1 MASGL
6 DVIGDVHGRIDALAA
21 VLCRLGYRQFS
32 SSWHHPDGRKA
43 VFVGNYLD
51 RGPQSFGVVQLVRQM
66 CMSGDALAILG
77 NHDSN
82 AIAFSMRRRT
92 NAAGAYECLSEPEVA
107 HREAVRVLR
116 GLADPSDHWLRNHA
130 ESSAS
135 ASAQGAARFKN
146 IWAHSGTLGSVT
158 ASQYAEMIAW
168 LRCMPLWIE
177 LPHVRVVHAAW
188 IPAAKTRLER
198 WERDR
203 GASIGIQATSVEDAI
218 EQAVPRTSVGAY
230 GPSTEAWA
238 ELLELPGRWS
248 ADQGRQGESA
258 EALPDS
264 HVAISLE
271 RLVKGVEIPLPAG
284 AAFEDSGREPRHHIR
299 AKWYDAAEG
308 RPFHEHMLASDEKVQ
323 AVRRGVGEL
332 VIPPPTTPYFPYRHT
347 DVYPEND
354 PPVLFGHYQIS
365 RAGPDGSL
373 QPLRPNVACV
383 DVTGDAIF
391 AYRFDGERHLSRSKF
406 VSSDQVAHTWSPSKF
421 DTSNARGDSL

>member
-32 SSWHHPDGRKA
+32 GSWHHPDGRKA
-43 VFVGNYLD
+43 VFVGDYLD

-146 IWAHSGTLGSVT
+146 IWTHQSTLGSVT
-158 ASQYAEMIAW
+158 AFQYAEMIAW
-168 LRCMPLWIE
+168 LRCLPLWIE
-177 LPHVRVVHAAW
+177 LPDVRFVHAAW

-203 GASIGIQATSVEDAI
+203 GTSISIQATSVEDAI
-218 EQAVPRTSVGAY
+218 EQAMPRTSGGAG
-230 GPSTEAWA
+230 GPKDEAWA

-248 ADQGRQGESA
+248 KGQEPEGETA

-271 RLVKGVEIPLPAG
+271 RLLKGVEIPLPAG
-284 AAFEDSGREPRHHIR
+284 AAFEDSGREPRRHIR

-308 RPFHEHMLASDEKVQ
+308 RPFHAHMLASDEKVQ
-323 AVRRGVGEL
+323 AVRRGVGDL
-332 VIPPPTTPYFPYRHT
+332 VIPPPIMPFFPYRHT
-347 DVYPEND
+347 DAYSEND

-365 RAGPDGSL
+365 RSGPDSSL

-383 DVTGDAIF
+383 DVAGDEIV
-391 AYRFDGERHLSRSKF
+391 AYRFDGERQLYGPKF
-406 VSSDQVAHTWSPSKF
+406 VQ
-421 DTSNARGDSL
+421 